1 MCKDKFVDVD
11 AMTDEEIDKLFAFRK
26 TNALKSAAPLY
37 VYLVLQ
43 NHSGPRRHLTQQEIL
58 DYVEDEFDVKME
70 RKSLSRWL
78 HLLMALDLDIYAD
91 PRYGTWM
98 EK

>member
-1 MCKDKFVDVD
+1 MCKNRFVDVD
-11 AMTDEEIDKLFAFRK
+11 AMTDEEIDRMFDFTRSN
-26 TNALKSAAPLY
+26 TLKSAAPLY
-37 VYLVLQ
+37 IYLVLQ

-58 DYVEDEFDVKME
+58 DYVEEEYDVKME
-70 RKSLSRWL
+70 RKALSRWL
-78 HLLMALDLDIYAD
+78 HLLITLNLDVYSD

>member
-1 MCKDKFVDVD
+1 MKTEVFLKSTNIILNFS
-11 AMTDEEIDKLFAFRK
+11 K
-26 TNALKSAAPLY
+26 TNTLKSAAPLY

-43 NHSGPRRHLTQQEIL
+43 SHSNPRRHLTQQEIL
-58 DYVEDEFDVKME
+58 NYVEEEFDVTME
-70 RKSLSRWL
+70 RKALSRWL
-78 HLLMALDLDIYAD
+78 HLLITLNLDVYSD

>member
-1 MCKDKFVDVD
+1 MCKDKFVDLD
-11 AMTDEEIDKLFAFRK
+11 NLSDEEIDELFPDCK
-26 TNALKSAAPLY
+26 TNTLKSAAPLY

-43 NHSGPRRHLTQQEIL
+43 SHSNPHRHLTQQQIL

-70 RKSLSRWL
+70 RKALSRWL
-78 HLLMALDLDIYAD
+78 HLLVSLDLGVISN
-91 PRYGTWM
+91 PRFGTWM

>member
-11 AMTDEEIDKLFAFRK
+11 AMTDEEIDRMFNFSK
-26 TNALKSAAPLY
+26 TNTLKSAAPLY

-43 NHSGPRRHLTQQEIL
+43 SHSNPRRHLTQQQIL
-58 DYVEDEFDVKME
+58 DYMEDEFDVKME
-70 RKSLSRWL
+70 RKALGRWL
-78 HLLMALDLDIYAD
+78 HLLMALDLGIYSD

>member
-1 MCKDKFVDVD
+1 MCKDRFVDVD
-11 AMTDEEIDKLFAFRK
+11 ALTDEEIDALYAERK
-26 TNALKSAAPLY
+26 TNTLKSAAPLY

-43 NHSGPRRHLTQQEIL
+43 GHSNPRRHLTQQEIL
-58 DYVEDEFDVKME
+58 NYVEEEFDVTME

-78 HLLMALDLDIYAD
+78 HLLMALNLDIYSD